1 MTCKKYMEELDIK
14 LTFEEIAKMSKFSF
28 KKLLKEKTKVAA
40 LKYLNLEKTKQSKV
54 LGIQFEKLVM
64 QEYLLNGDRNS
75 AVSKLIFK
83 ARTKTLDIK
92 SQKSWKYEDLLCSG
106 CKTNDESEQEL
117 FSCKYFGENVKNIDY
132 SWFFSENWEDQ
143 VSAGKLLME
152 KLKIRKKLREEI
164 T

>member
-1 MTCKKYMEELDIK
+1 MEITC
-14 LTFEEIAKMSKFSF
+14 
-28 KKLLKEKTKVAA
+28 
-40 LKYLNLEKTKQSKV
+40 
-54 LGIQFEKLVM
+54 
-64 QEYLLNGDRNS
+64 
-75 AVSKLIFK
+75 
-83 ARTKTLDIK
+83 
-92 SQKSWKYEDLLCSG
+92 QKNWKYEDLLCSG

-117 FSCKYFGENVKNIDY
+117 LSCKYVGENVKNIEY